1 MKRLNLLTHIT
12 LERVFKRACTSRLQH
27 IAVLYFFLFAFPVFA
42 QLPSESPD
50 GPDAVKI
57 YLTEAQALEKAFPK
71 ADTLWSEVWTP
82 TPQARNRIQRR
93 LGWRLEEK
101 SFTIHQGRKNG
112 NHLGYAV
119 ITEQIGLYKPIT
131 FIVKTN
137 PEARAEAVWIM
148 VYRESRG
155 GQIRRQRFL
164 RQYQNKTARNPI
176 RLNRDIIGI
185 TGATLSVRALNAGVK
200 RILTVLEAGYLQ
212 KDTE

>member
-1 MKRLNLLTHIT
+1 MDRSDVCVKQVHLRTSS
-12 LERVFKRACTSRLQH
+12 RVQQ
-27 IAVLYFFLFAFPVFA
+27 IAVLYFFFFAVPVFA
-42 QLPSESPD
+42 QLPAESPD
-50 GPDAVKI
+50 GPEAVRI
-57 YLTEAQALEKAFPK
+57 YLTKAQALEKAFPK
-71 ADTLWSEVWTP
+71 ADTLWSEIWTL
-82 TPQARNRIQRR
+82 TPQARHRIQRQ

-101 SFTIHQGRKNG
+101 SFTIHQGLKNG
-112 NHLGYAV
+112 QHLGYAV
-119 ITEQIGLYKPIT
+119 ISEQIGLYKPIT

-137 PEARAEAVWIM
+137 PKARAEAVWIM

-155 GQIRRQRFL
+155 GEIRRRRFL
-164 RQYQNKTARNPI
+164 RQYQNKTAHNPI